1 MEYRQDD
8 LHEFDTKSVGS
19 TVSEAPT
26 GVSTLSARIASLAV
40 GFEDRLRGG
49 IAEADEFASQSG
61 DDAGSSEEEV
71 VELSEEQLLQEL
83 DNQEPAFQVQACTSN
98 CVLLDAEP
106 NSWKTL

>member
-1 MEYRQDD
+1 MEYRHDA
-8 LHEFDTKSVGS
+8 HEFDTKSVGS

-40 GFEDRLRGG
+40 GFEDRYRPG

-61 DDAGSSEEEV
+61 DDASSEEEV

-83 DNQEPAFQVQACTSN
+83 DNQEPAFQVCLSGLLQQPHTLAGCTY
-98 CVLLDAEP
+98 
-106 NSWKTL
+106 K